1 MQKPPGKTGSENMHN
16 VIRLDAP
23 IEVVDRAEPQA
34 PTRPGRGHGIAI
46 AGMSVCAL
54 TGVFALLAF
63 ITVRWPG
70 TSGETL
76 KVVFMFSGVGFM
88 TCASM
93 AVFFAMKDTYAR
105 PPHDSGK

>member
-1 MQKPPGKTGSENMHN
+1 VQKPGGTDSEHMDN

-23 IEVVDRAEPQA
+23 IDVSGQAEPQA
-34 PTRPGRGHGIAI
+34 PTRPGRGHGLAI
-46 AGMSVCAL
+46 AGMSLCAL

-76 KVVFMFSGVGFM
+76 KIVFIFSGVGFM

-105 PPHDSGK
+105 PPRDSGK

>member
-1 MQKPPGKTGSENMHN
+1 MEK
-16 VIRLDAP
+16 VIHLDAP
-23 IEVVDRAEPQA
+23 LEVGDRSEARP
-34 PTRPGRGHGIAI
+34 PSRPGRGHGFAI
-46 AGMSVCAL
+46 AGMSLCAL

-76 KVVFMFSGVGFM
+76 KVVFLFSGVGFM

-93 AVFFAMKDTYAR
+93 AVFFAMRDTYAR
-105 PPHDSGK
+105 RSTRNR

>member
-1 MQKPPGKTGSENMHN
+1 MQKPGETDSEHLDN
-16 VIRLDAP
+16 VIRLDAS
-23 IEVVDRAEPQA
+23 IEVPDRAEPPA
-34 PTRPGRGHGIAI
+34 PKRPGRGHGIAI
-46 AGMSVCAL
+46 AGMSLCAL

-76 KVVFMFSGVGFM
+76 KIVFMFSGVGFM

-93 AVFFAMKDTYAR
+93 AVFFAMKDTYVR